1 LNRKITS
8 RQNLIIMGSGSFA
21 QEVAQV
27 AEETGKF
34 NLIGF
39 LDDRPEIE
47 NRKQLLGL
55 PVFNLKEAS
64 MFDPLPRLICAL
76 GTTHRKSFV
85 ETMAAKGFPFATII
99 HPGAEISS
107 KSSIE
112 EGAIINPGSIIASH
126 THIGYHVIVNRG
138 SLIGH
143 HTTIGNYCTISPG
156 TNIAASV
163 VIGERTYLGIGSIV
177 LDHLSIGHQVVVG
190 AGALVTNNI
199 PDRVQVMGM
208 PAKITKENIEGL

>member
-1 LNRKITS
+1 
-8 RQNLIIMGSGSFA
+8 MGSGSFA
-21 QEVAQV
+21 QEVAYL

-34 NLIGF
+34 TLLGF
-39 LDDRPEIE
+39 LDDRPEME

-64 MFDPLPRLICAL
+64 RFDPLPRLICAL
-76 GTTHRKSFV
+76 GTTHRKSLI
-85 ETMAAKGFPFATII
+85 ETIVATGFPFATII
-99 HPGAEISS
+99 HPSAEISS

-112 EGAIINPGSIIASH
+112 EGAIISPGSIIASY
-126 THIGYHVIVNRG
+126 THVGYHVIINRG

-143 HTTIGNYCTISPG
+143 HTTIGNYSTISPG

-177 LDHLSIGHQVVVG
+177 LDHLFIGRQVVVG
-190 AGALVTNNI
+190 AGALVTKNI
-199 PDRVQVMGM
+199 PDRVQVMGL
-208 PAKITKENIEGL
+208 PAKITKKNIEAL